1 MMTRHTYSRLIFA
14 ALAGFITTCAF
25 TLPAAHGQSGVQRSG
40 SLAAALNHWQRHAPD
55 ILREYATFLSISCV
69 SSNRDGVRTNA
80 RWIRDAFARRGVELS
95 IHEIFGANPIL
106 IGRLDVGGALETVG
120 IYAHYDGQ
128 PVNASAWDSDPWAAT
143 LRTASLES
151 GGSEIPLPDTGTT
164 IDDEWRLYAR
174 AAADDKAPIMAI
186 LAAFDAL
193 KTKDITPA
201 RNIVFLFEGE
211 EEAGSPHLRDYLQ
224 KYAHDLAADAWLL
237 CDGPVHQSRRPQLV
251 FGVRGITSLELTV
264 YGANR
269 ALHSGHYGNWAPN
282 PAMEL
287 TQLLASMKDAQGRV
301 TVEGFYDS
309 VTPIGDAERRAL
321 DAMPT
326 VDELLKQELGLNR
339 TEGGGIRLEERLLL
353 PSLNIRG
360 LESATVGST
369 ARNIVPA
376 SATADIDIRLVQGND
391 PAHMLD
397 RVEHHIRTL
406 GWHIVRDE
414 PDDTTRRAHKKIAR
428 VVRH

>member
-1 MMTRHTYSRLIFA
+1 M
-14 ALAGFITTCAF
+14 
-25 TLPAAHGQSGVQRSG
+25 
-40 SLAAALNHWQRHAPD
+40 
-55 ILREYATFLSISCV
+55 
-69 SSNRDGVRTNA
+69 
-80 RWIRDAFARRGVELS
+80 
-95 IHEIFGANPIL
+95 

-287 TQLLASMKDAQGRV
+287 AQLLASMKDAQGRV

-428 VVRH
+428 VVRHEGYRAARTGLDDPRLKQIILDAGAAAQTITGKPIVLTPTLGGSLPVYLFEDELHAPFLIVPIANHDDNQHAPNENLRLGNLRYGIALMSALMAPDQ